1 MKEEVFTIVKLP
13 MSGNATIF
21 EGKGKHYFSAML
33 KAKGD
38 SGLMIKYLI
47 MEIVQIDGKELTEP
61 QLDEMHIRDICY
73 LSEVLGVMM
82 NNDFAEGF

>member
-13 MSGNATIF
+13 MSGNATIY

-38 SGLMIKYLI
+38 SCLMIKYLI

-61 QLDEMHIRDICY
+61 QLDEMHIRDISY
-73 LSEVLGVMM
+73 LSTIIGVMM
-82 NNDFAEGF
+82 SDDLVEGF